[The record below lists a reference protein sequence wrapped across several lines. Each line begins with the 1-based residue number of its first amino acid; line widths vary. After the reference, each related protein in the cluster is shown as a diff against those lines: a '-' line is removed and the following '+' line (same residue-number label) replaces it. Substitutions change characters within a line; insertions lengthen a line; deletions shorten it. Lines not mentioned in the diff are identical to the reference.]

1 MITVMMPMITMAAMT
16 TDGWIKIGVCWG
28 FIAVVVA
35 IMVITALIDRKI
47 SAAIDRRKNLKD
59 KTATTAVTDQPES
72 PEARDRR
79 MKELY
84 EKVWG
89 PERKREELERRLKD
103 K

>member
-1 MITVMMPMITMAAMT
+1 MMTTMITTMAAMT

-35 IMVITALIDRKI
+35 IMITTTLIDKKMAAVDRKKNQTTEKM
-47 SAAIDRRKNLKD
+47 AA
-59 KTATTAVTDQPES
+59 ATDQPES

>member
-1 MITVMMPMITMAAMT
+1 MMTMMEMT

-28 FIAVVVA
+28 FIALVA
-35 IMVITALIDRKI
+35 AVMILTFLIDKRMVGRKE
-47 SAAIDRRKNLKD
+47 NLKNEV
-59 KTATTAVTDQPES
+59 TTTTTAAEDQLES

-89 PERKREELERRLKD
+89 PERRKEELERKMKEVDR
-103 K
+103 

>member
-1 MITVMMPMITMAAMT
+1 MMTTMITTMAAMT

-28 FIAVVVA
+28 FIAIVA
-35 IMVITALIDRKI
+35 TIMIATFLIDKKFVNTRKNKI
-47 SAAIDRRKNLKD
+47 KDEVALSAAASEQLE
-59 KTATTAVTDQPES
+59 T

-89 PERKREELERRLKD
+89 PERKREELERKMKEVDR
-103 K
+103 

>member
-1 MITVMMPMITMAAMT
+1 MMPMITMAAMT

-47 SAAIDRRKNLKD
+47 SAAIDRRKNLKNRA
-59 KTATTAVTDQPES
+59 TATKAEEDKLES

>member
-1 MITVMMPMITMAAMT
+1 MIMMPMMTMAAMT

-28 FIAVVVA
+28 FIAVVVV
-35 IMVITALIDRKI
+35 IMVITALIDRKM
-47 SAAIDRRKNLKD
+47 STIDRKKNLKN
-59 KTATTAVTDQPES
+59 KTETTAAVDQPET

>member
-1 MITVMMPMITMAAMT
+1 MMPMMTMAAMT

-28 FIAVVVA
+28 FIAVVVV
-35 IMVITALIDRKI
+35 IMITTALIDRKMVTI
-47 SAAIDRRKNLKD
+47 SRKKNLKD
-59 KTATTAVTDQPES
+59 KTTEKTTSTDQLES

>member
-1 MITVMMPMITMAAMT
+1 MMIMPMMTMAAMT

-35 IMVITALIDRKI
+35 IMVITALIDRKM
-47 SAAIDRRKNLKD
+47 SAIDRKKNLKNG
-59 KTATTAVTDQPES
+59 ATTKTIATDQPES

>member
-1 MITVMMPMITMAAMT
+1 
-16 TDGWIKIGVCWG
+16 
-28 FIAVVVA
+28 
-35 IMVITALIDRKI
+35 MVITALIDRKMAVI
-47 SAAIDRRKNLKD
+47 KKNKI
-59 KTATTAVTDQPES
+59 KKEVTVDTKENQLES

-89 PERKREELERRLKD
+89 PERKKEELERRLKD

>member
-1 MITVMMPMITMAAMT
+1 MMMPMITIAAMT
-16 TDGWIKIGVCWG
+16 TDGWIKISVCWG

-35 IMVITALIDRKI
+35 IMVITALIDRKM
-47 SAAIDRRKNLKD
+47 SAIDRKKNLKD
-59 KTATTAVTDQPES
+59 KTETTAAVGQPET

-89 PERKREELERRLKD
+89 PERKKEELERRLKD

>member
-1 MITVMMPMITMAAMT
+1 MTMAAMT

-28 FIAVVVA
+28 FIAIVVA
-35 IMVITALIDRKI
+35 IMVATFLIDRKM
-47 SAAIDRRKNLKD
+47 ATIDRKKNLKSEE
-59 KTATTAVTDQPES
+59 AMTTASEQLES

-89 PERKREELERRLKD
+89 PERKREELERKMKEVDR
-103 K
+103 